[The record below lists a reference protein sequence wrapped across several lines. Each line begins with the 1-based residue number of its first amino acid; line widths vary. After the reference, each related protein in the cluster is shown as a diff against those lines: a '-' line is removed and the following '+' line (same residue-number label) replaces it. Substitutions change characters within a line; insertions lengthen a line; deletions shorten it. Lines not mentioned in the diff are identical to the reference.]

1 MIYDSFLLKNRI
13 LLNDTKWYK
22 NMILNIN
29 FLEKTIFVY
38 SNFQIYAN
46 LKSMNQFALRYV

>member
-1 MIYDSFLLKNRI
+1 MIYDSFFLKNRI

-46 LKSMNQFALRYV
+46 LKSMNQFALRYI